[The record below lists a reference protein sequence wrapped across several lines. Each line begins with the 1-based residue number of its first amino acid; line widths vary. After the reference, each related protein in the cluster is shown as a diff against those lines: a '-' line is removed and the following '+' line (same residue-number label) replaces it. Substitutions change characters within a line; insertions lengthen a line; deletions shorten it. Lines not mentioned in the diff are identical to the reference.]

1 MNAIFWKLDN
11 VGPIG
16 LSIMVFMSKCFLQNL
31 EEISI
36 VIKMVLH
43 ITRTLFKRLWGDN
56 HATLLDTINSQ
67 DLATQCTVNL
77 KNENK
82 RLDIILTTIQKN
94 QQQQQVL
101 QYQNLQQIQ
110 N

>member
-16 LSIMVFMSKCFLQNL
+16 LSIMVVMSKCFLQNL

-56 HATLLDTINSQ
+56 HATLLDIINSQ
-67 DLATQCTVNL
+67 DLATQCTINS
-77 KNENK
+77 KNVNK
-82 RLDIILTTIQKN
+82 RLDIILTTIQKKK
-94 QQQQQVL
+94 QQRQVL

>member
-36 VIKMVLH
+36 VMVLH

-56 HATLLDTINSQ
+56 HATLLDIINSQ
-67 DLATQCTVNL
+67 DLATQCTINS
-77 KNENK
+77 KNVNK
-82 RLDIILTTIQKN
+82 RLDIILTTIQKK

>member
-67 DLATQCTVNL
+67 DLATQCTINL

>member
-36 VIKMVLH
+36 VIKMVLR

-56 HATLLDTINSQ
+56 HATLLDIINSQ
-67 DLATQCTVNL
+67 DLATQCTINS
-77 KNENK
+77 KNVNK
-82 RLDIILTTIQKN
+82 RLDIILTTIQKK